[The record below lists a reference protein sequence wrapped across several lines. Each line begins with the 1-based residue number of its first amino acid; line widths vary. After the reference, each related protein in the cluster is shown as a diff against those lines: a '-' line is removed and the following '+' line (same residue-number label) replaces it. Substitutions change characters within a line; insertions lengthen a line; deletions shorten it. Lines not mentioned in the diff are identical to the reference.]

1 MEILKLIL
9 VAGVVVVASLCLAFR
24 SQKKKSGGSKS
35 VADPTIIISPDTV
48 LVIKVPK
55 DLEGEH
61 FELLAAPVAAE
72 QMFSALHGL
81 LKFTPNVQEHI
92 TFEIGADREGLI
104 FYCTIPHQLQSYVES
119 QIYAQYPNA
128 QINVSTDYIKYDEKL
143 PVFNCI
149 SLKPSKPNY
158 FPIRTF
164 RDFEVDPLSALTSSI
179 EEVSQKSRAFA
190 QISVRPLADGWQAE
204 GYRYVEMIKMG
215 TKPVSLG
222 LGDFLHDFVN
232 EMGAVLGN
240 IPKRMVYPGDAY
252 VAQRTPQ
259 KPEPQRAAVLS
270 EGQKK
275 ELEAIEAKLSKMG
288 FETIVRIGVASTD
301 EATASTHLKS
311 LGAAFKQFGT
321 SNLNS
326 FRESGATSFEQF
338 QNRDFVDDQSFI
350 LSTDELASIFHL
362 PSASVE
368 TPSISWSLAKR
379 GEPPIN
385 LPIENCTYMGKTTF
399 RDRQVMFGIK
409 NDTEK
414 AEDRCRHTYLV
425 GKTGTGKSTIFKNMI
440 IQDMK
445 NGFGVGVMDPHGEL
459 IDDILQNVPEERI
472 DDVIVI
478 DPSDF
483 EFPVGLNLLECS
495 DQAQK
500 NLMASGLLSVFK
512 KHFGF
517 SWGPRLEYLL
527 NNAILTLLE
536 VPGTTML
543 GVVRILADDNY
554 RKYILHKVHD
564 PVMLDFWEKEFKGMK
579 GNQSLISEALSPI
592 QNKVGR
598 FLSSSTIRNLLGQRT
613 STIDLRDIMDN
624 KKILLMNLAKGKI
637 GEDNSNL
644 LGSMLV
650 ARLFFTVMQRVN
662 VSWESRVPFYLYVDE
677 FQNFA
682 SESFAN
688 ILSEARKYRL
698 ALHLTHQ
705 YTAQIPEEMQ
715 MAVFGNVGTIIAL
728 TLGAQDAK
736 ILEPEFAPVFNEN
749 DLINLEAHHFY
760 IKLII
765 DGMTSAPFSGV
776 SLPPPSKEQA
786 AGFKDRIIDLSR
798 KKYSRPLAEIEE
810 KIRTWIERPFDLGM
824 AIAEEHREGSVVP
837 KVEEADQKEPEN
849 QKGGVVGE
857 KKKIEGEI
865 RI

>member
-1 MEILKLIL
+1 MDIFNL
-9 VAGVVVVASLCLAFR
+9 VVLAIGVLAVSIYLAYR
-24 SQKKKSGGSKS
+24 ELTSHKKKSFQN
-35 VADPTIIISPDTV
+35 ADLALVVSPDTV

-55 DLEGEH
+55 VIEGEH

-81 LKFTPNVQEHI
+81 LKFTPGIQEHI
-92 TFEIGADREGLI
+92 TFEIAADSEGVV
-104 FYCTIPHQLQSYVES
+104 FYCTLPHQLQSYVES

-128 QINVSTDYIKYDEKL
+128 QITVTADYIKTDDKFPCFASIY
-143 PVFNCI
+143 
-149 SLKPSKPNY
+149 LKHVKENY

-179 EEVSQKSRAFA
+179 EEVSQKSKAFV
-190 QISVRPLADGWQAE
+190 QVLVRPIADGWQST
-204 GYRYVEMIKMG
+204 GYQYVEMVKMG
-215 TKPVSLG
+215 TQSAGWG
-222 LGDFLHDFVN
+222 LKDIFKSFG
-232 EMGAVLGN
+232 EEIMAVLGN
-240 IPKRMVYPGDAY
+240 IPKRVFYTGEAY
-252 VAQRTPQ
+252 IPQRQLPAR
-259 KPEPQRAAVLS
+259 PEPERAAVLS
-270 EGQKK
+270 EGQKG
-275 ELEAIEAKLSKMG
+275 ELESIELKLSKMG
-288 FETIVRIGVASTD
+288 FETIIRIAVASPD
-301 EATASTHLKS
+301 EATANTHLKS
-311 LGAAFKQFGT
+311 LTASFKQYGT

-326 FRESGATSFEQF
+326 FTASGISSFDDLSSRKFSTS
-338 QNRDFVDDQSFI
+338 DSFI

-385 LPIENCTYMGKTTF
+385 LPTENCTYIGRTTF
-399 RDRQVMFGIK
+399 RDRQVKFGIK
-409 NDTEK
+409 NDDVK
-414 AEDRCRHTYLV
+414 SEDRCRHTYLV
-425 GKTGTGKSTIFKNMI
+425 GKTGTGKSTIFENMI

-445 NGFGVGVMDPHGEL
+445 NGNGVGVMDPHGEL
-459 IDDILQNVPEERI
+459 VEHILRNVPDNRI
-472 DDVIVI
+472 NDVIVL
-478 DPSDF
+478 DPSDAQY
-483 EFPVGLNLLECS
+483 PVGLNLLECS
-495 DQAQK
+495 NPAQK

-512 KHFGF
+512 KHFGQI

-543 GVVRILADDNY
+543 GLTRVLADDNY
-554 RKYILHKVHD
+554 RKYITHRIND
-564 PVMLDFWEKEFKGMK
+564 PVIIDFWEKEFKAMK
-579 GNQSLISEALSPI
+579 GNQSLSSEALSPI

-613 STIDLRDIMDN
+613 STIDLTDIMDN
-624 KKILLMNLAKGKI
+624 KKILLVNLAKGRI

-644 LGSMLV
+644 LGSLLV
-650 ARLFFTVMQRVN
+650 ARLFFTVMQRVD
-662 VSWESRVPFYLYVDE
+662 VPWENRTPFYLYVDE

-682 SESFAN
+682 SESFAG

-715 MAVFGNVGTIIAL
+715 MAIFGNVGSIIAL

-736 ILEPEFAPVFNEN
+736 ILEPEFAPVFTEN

-776 SLPPPSKEQA
+776 SIPPPTKEEWTNNTE
-786 AGFKDRIIDLSR
+786 KILNLSR
-798 KKYSRPLAEIEE
+798 QKYSRPLADVEDR
-810 KIRTWIERPFDLGM
+810 IRKWVERPFDLGM
-824 AIAEEHREGSVVP
+824 AIAEEQRGKTETKIEQDTESI
-837 KVEEADQKEPEN
+837 DN
-849 QKGGVVGE
+849 
-857 KKKIEGEI
+857 KIEGEYKI
-865 RI
+865 RGGTTPTG

>member
-1 MEILKLIL
+1 
-9 VAGVVVVASLCLAFR
+9 
-24 SQKKKSGGSKS
+24 
-35 VADPTIIISPDTV
+35 
-48 LVIKVPK
+48 
-55 DLEGEH
+55 
-61 FELLAAPVAAE
+61 
-72 QMFSALHGL
+72 
-81 LKFTPNVQEHI
+81 
-92 TFEIGADREGLI
+92 
-104 FYCTIPHQLQSYVES
+104 
-119 QIYAQYPNA
+119 
-128 QINVSTDYIKYDEKL
+128 
-143 PVFNCI
+143 
-149 SLKPSKPNY
+149 
-158 FPIRTF
+158 
-164 RDFEVDPLSALTSSI
+164 
-179 EEVSQKSRAFA
+179 
-190 QISVRPLADGWQAE
+190 
-204 GYRYVEMIKMG
+204 MIKMG
-215 TKPVSLG
+215 TKPVSWGIRDILK
-222 LGDFLHDFVN
+222 DFVN
-232 EMGAVLGN
+232 EMGLAVGN
-240 IPKRMVYPGDAY
+240 IPKRVVYPGEAY
-252 VAQRTPQ
+252 LAQRAPL
-259 KPEPQRAAVLS
+259 KPEIQRAAVLS

-288 FETIVRIGVASTD
+288 FETVVKLGVASVD
-301 EATASTHLKS
+301 QATASTHLKS

-326 FRESGATSFEQF
+326 FAEAGSASFEYF
-338 QNRDFVDDQSFI
+338 QSREFNDSNSFI

-368 TPSISWSLAKR
+368 TPSISWSLARR

-385 LPIENCTYMGKTTF
+385 LPVENCTYMGKTTF

-409 NDTEK
+409 NDSVK
-414 AEDRCRHTYLV
+414 SEDRCRHTYLV

-445 NGFGVGVMDPHGEL
+445 NGYGVGVMDPHGEL
-459 IDDILQNVPEERI
+459 VDHILKNVPADRAE
-472 DDVIVI
+472 DVVLL

-495 DQAQK
+495 DQGQK

-554 RKYILHKVHD
+554 RKYILHKVKD

-613 STIDLRDIMDN
+613 STINLADIMDN

-644 LGSMLV
+644 LGSLLV
-650 ARLFFTVMQRVN
+650 ARLFFTIMQRVN
-662 VSWESRVPFYLYVDE
+662 VPWEKRTPFYLYVDE

-715 MAVFGNVGTIIAL
+715 MAIFGNVGTIIAL

-736 ILEPEFAPVFNEN
+736 VLAPEFAPVFTEN

-776 SLPPPSKEQA
+776 SLAPPSASEGTGLQE
-786 AGFKDRIIDLSR
+786 RIVEMSR
-798 KKYSRPLAEIEE
+798 ERYAKPLGEIEE
-810 KIRTWIERPFDLGM
+810 KIRNWIERPFDLGM
-824 AIAEEHREGSVVP
+824 AIAEDHRLALGDERVVN
-837 KVEEADQKEPEN
+837 KEDKNTEN
-849 QKGGVVGE
+849 
-857 KKKIEGEI
+857 KIEGEI
-865 RI
+865 KIVSNP